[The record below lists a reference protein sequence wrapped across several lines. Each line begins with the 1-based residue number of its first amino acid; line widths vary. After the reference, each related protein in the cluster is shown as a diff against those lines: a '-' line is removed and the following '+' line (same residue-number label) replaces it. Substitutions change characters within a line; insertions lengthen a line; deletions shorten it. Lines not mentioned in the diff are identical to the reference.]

1 MMTGSTD
8 GKIMVRRWLVTF
20 KPFRIFVV
28 GIGFFSLCF
37 LMTSLGGQ
45 FSAKRLGDSP
55 FTIRTE
61 VLGGVESRGV
71 LRKIS
76 DMLEV
81 ILKRMDSLAKL
92 DNATAADTR
101 RLDELSSSINK
112 FQPASLMDMIQ
123 TIAQNVSNIAVRVEQ
138 ILQTS
143 IMQGKGRDGTSSQ
156 CEVPKD
162 PRYPECPGKVDWMR
176 ARWTSDPCYAFY
188 GVDGSDCSFLVYLSE
203 VEWFCPPLAWRNHSS
218 QPNLQNVHHIQQPK
232 GTKRTAAF
240 RTDLSMLLD
249 QIGAGK
255 ESLSFMKRR
264 IRRLAPQWATAAY
277 RLDAKL
283 QHRWRDQKKILIHV
297 GFLTEESGDVFSPKV
312 LKGGP
317 LGEMVQW
324 ADILTTLHVLGHNL
338 KISMSVK
345 ELQSFLGVPPGR
357 GSCPLTGPLPFDL
370 IYTDYHGLQQMKQHM
385 GLSLKRHK
393 CHIRVI
399 DTFGTEPAYNHEE
412 YATLHGY
419 RTNWGYWNLNARQY
433 MTMFPHTPDNSF
445 MGFVSEELNDT
456 EKRSIQQSK
465 VNSMAVVYGKE
476 ASMWKGK
483 EGFLQILHKYMEV
496 HGTVY
501 YETQRPPEVPAFVK
515 NHGLLPQHELQ
526 QLLRKAKLFIGFGFP
541 YEGPAPLEAIAN
553 GCVFLQPKFKPPHS
567 SLNHEFFKG
576 KPTSREVSSQHPYAE
591 QYIGRPHVMTVDYN
605 NSVEFEAAIREIM
618 RTKVV
623 PYLPYEYTCEGMLER
638 VHAYIQQQDFCAP
651 EPPFVAANVSKQG
664 SAGTGGLTRPLFTPL
679 PNSTALGWAP
689 DATYAPSAWP
699 PLSSLRLLVSQEGES
714 CVGACRSHGFICEP
728 AHFRF
733 INNKEALRRLEVQCE
748 VLDSEMNHI
757 LPAFSVLRRE
767 CGLQRE
773 PLLFSCAGQSPK
785 YRRLCPCRDFRR
797 GQVALCRD
805 CL

>member
-1 MMTGSTD
+1 MIAGSTD
-8 GKIMVRRWLVTF
+8 AKIMVRRCLVTF

-81 ILKRMDSLAKL
+81 ILKRMDSLSKL
-92 DNATAADTR
+92 DNTSTTDA
-101 RLDELSSSINK
+101 RLQVFCVYR
-112 FQPASLMDMIQ
+112 FQPASLVERIQ
-123 TIAQNVSNIAVRVEQ
+123 AIAQNVSNMAIRVEQ
-138 ILQTS
+138 ILQNS
-143 IMQGKGRDGTSSQ
+143 MVQDGSSSQ
-156 CEVPKD
+156 CEVPRD
-162 PRYPECPGKVDWMR
+162 PRFPECPGKVDWMR

-188 GVDGSDCSFLVYLSE
+188 GVDGSDCSFLIYLSE
-203 VEWFCPPLAWRNHSS
+203 VEWFCPPLAWRNHT
-218 QPNLQNVHHIQQPK
+218 QNVSPVLPFIFSHSQ
-232 GTKRTAAF
+232 AAF
-240 RTDLSMLLD
+240 RTDLSVLLD
-249 QIGAGK
+249 QVGTGK

-264 IRRLAPQWATAAY
+264 IRRLAQQWATAAN

-283 QHRWRDQKKILIHV
+283 EQQWRDQKKILVHV

-324 ADILTTLHVLGHNL
+324 ADILTALHVLGHNL

-345 ELQSFLGVPPGR
+345 ELQGFLGVPPGR

-445 MGFVSEELNDT
+445 MGFVSEELNET
-456 EKRSIQQSK
+456 EKRSIQQNK
-465 VNSMAVVYGKE
+465 VNNMAVVYGKE
-476 ASMWKGK
+476 ASMWKQGK
-483 EGFLQILHKYMEV
+483 ESFLQILHRYMEV

-553 GCVFLQPKFKPPHS
+553 GCIFLQPKFNPPHS
-567 SLNHEFFKG
+567 SLNHEFFRG
-576 KPTSREVSSQHPYAE
+576 KPTSREVFSQHPYAE

-605 NSVEFEAAIREIM
+605 NSVEFDSAIKEIM
-618 RTKVV
+618 RTKVE

-638 VHAYIQQQDFCAP
+638 VHAYIQHQ
-651 EPPFVAANVSKQG
+651 VSVG
-664 SAGTGGLTRPLFTPL
+664 SAGGSRMMGPLFVPL
-679 PNSTALGWAP
+679 PNTTALGWASNV
-689 DATYAPSAWP
+689 TAPSAWP
-699 PLSSLRLLVSQEGES
+699 PLSSLRLLVSQEGQS
-714 CVGACRSHGFICEP
+714 CVDACQSAGFICEP

-733 INNKEALRRLEVQCE
+733 INNKEALLV
-748 VLDSEMNHI
+748 DSEINHI
-757 LPAFSVLRRE
+757 LPAFSVVRQE

-773 PLLFSCAGQSPK
+773 PLLFSCAGHSPK
-785 YRRLCPCRDFRR
+785 YRRLCPCRDFRH

-805 CL
+805 CLQ